1 MQTPHAN
8 GRHND
13 ARDDERTVDENDL
26 DTEQRG
32 ERAALEPVAEAL
44 RVAGFYAYIALD
56 AENRWAVACDTDEGR
71 IDVRVGNDGYELDV
85 WDTSPG
91 LFLEEED
98 ERRRGAQERLA
109 RVSLPALARG
119 YLLPNQEVWWDE
131 ADHGVG
137 LRLRGTLPFNAR
149 DQIPEIAR
157 RSLAELNELIAFIEQ
172 KLWE

>member
-1 MQTPHAN
+1 MQIPHAN
-8 GRHND
+8 GRH
-13 ARDDERTVDENDL
+13 DDPHDDGRATGDSDS
-26 DTEQRG
+26 DGEQRRG
-32 ERAALEPVAEAL
+32 RASLEPVAEAL
-44 RVAGFYAYIALD
+44 RAAGFYAYIALD

-71 IDVRVGNDGYELDV
+71 IDVRFGEEGYELDV

-131 ADHGVG
+131 ADQGVG
-137 LRLRGTLPFNAR
+137 LRLRGTLPFSAR

-157 RSLAELNELIAFIEQ
+157 RRLAELNELIAFIEQ
-172 KLWE
+172 QLWE